1 MNNKVKNIW
10 GTFKS
15 GNRDPT
21 QALLDWKAMLAMIID
36 VHEAS
41 KLARMEVPELSRL
54 LKRVNDENGF
64 RTIVKRAKVDI
75 PKKTEEGREII
86 EID

>member
-1 MNNKVKNIW
+1 MNNKAKNIW
-10 GTFKS
+10 GTFQS
-15 GNRDPT
+15 GNQDPT

-41 KLARMEVPELSRL
+41 KLARMAVPELSRL
-54 LKRVNDENGF
+54 FKRVNDENGLEVV
-64 RTIVKRAKVDI
+64 VKRAKVV
-75 PKKTEEGREII
+75 PKKAEEGREII